1 MLGAPAAILLHQHSG
16 YAGEQVVLDVGTG
29 SGILAIWAAQAG
41 AKRVYAVEYT
51 DMAKHASKLV
61 AANKE
66 AKKAA
71 AILQVDDTFCLTPVK
86 ADNWMII
93 ELSQVSLPT

>member
-1 MLGAPAAILLHQHSG
+1 MPRAPATVLLHQQSDC
-16 YAGEQVVLDVGTG
+16 AGEPEPAPEDRHNFA
-29 SGILAIWAAQAG
+29 LAADG
-41 AKRVYAVEYT
+41 A
-51 DMAKHASKLV
+51 KLV